1 MDSNLVHLGIF
12 MVTGLK
18 FLAQIVKGSQENDNF
33 LQPQIND
40 FIRRNEAFDIS
51 IKIDG
56 PHPQPVVGGSD
67 SERGYASREPHI
79 IISYKGIFICRV
91 NVMDYS

>member
-1 MDSNLVHLGIF
+1 MDSNLLNLGIF

-18 FLAQIVKGSQENDNF
+18 YLAQTVKASQENDNF
-33 LQPQIND
+33 LKTQIDD

-56 PHPQPVVGGSD
+56 Q
-67 SERGYASREPHI
+67 HI
-79 IISYKGIFICRV
+79 NISYKGIFICRV
-91 NVMDYS
+91 DVKDYS